1 MTYFTTSKIFLVPSF
16 ELDVKESE
24 KIDKFLLF
32 LENSQVGN
40 VITKY
45 VKNNTSKGGRPNCN
59 YYRLFA
65 AILFGFAFDKYT
77 LREIEKACK
86 FDLRYIT
93 IIEQTF
99 VNYSTISKFINN
111 VIVPNEKE
119 VFSLICKQLKK
130 ELNITFED
138 AFIDGTKIE
147 ANANKY
153 KFVWKPFNLS

>member
-65 AILFGFAFDKYT
+65 AILFG
-77 LREIEKACK
+77 L
-86 FDLRYIT
+86 LL
-93 IIEQTF
+93 
-99 VNYSTISKFINN
+99 IN
-111 VIVPNEKE
+111 I
-119 VFSLICKQLKK
+119 L
-130 ELNITFED
+130 
-138 AFIDGTKIE
+138 
-147 ANANKY
+147 
-153 KFVWKPFNLS
+153 